1 MLKSLKIANVGPS
14 LEASM
19 HFSERLNI
27 FTGDNGLGK
36 SFILDI
42 VWWALTRRWPA
53 EVNPKLASGFMASP
67 ARQGD
72 ASIKFEIK
80 VKTKPFQYTSKF
92 DRKAQAWIGRVG
104 RPGNPGLVLYAQADG
119 SFAVWDPA
127 RNYWRQQHNLDIQE
141 RIPAFVFTSSE
152 VWEGLRD
159 ENAKLLCNG
168 LISDWAGWQKEKGE
182 AFQVLCS
189 VLGALSPGDEEAM
202 VPGSLTRISLD
213 DPRDIPTLR
222 MSYGI
227 DVPLPKVSAGMRR
240 IISMAYMLVWAWN
253 EHYQASILLDQPTTD
268 QVTFLIDEIEAHLHP
283 KWQRRIVKAL
293 LNVTGKISRW
303 PDVQLI
309 ATTHSPMV
317 MASLEQL
324 FDPKKDSWFDL
335 DYSESS
341 EGSNQEVI
349 ITKRTFIKKGDASDW
364 LISEAF
370 DLDYPTSI
378 EAESVLKEASKLL
391 SSEEEIDKAT
401 AKKLD
406 QDLRTVL
413 GETDPFWIRWSY
425 IAEKKGWLS

>member
-1 MLKSLKIANVGPS
+1 MLKSLKISNVGPS
-14 LEASM
+14 LEADM
-19 HFSERLNI
+19 QFSKRLNI
-27 FTGDNGLGK
+27 LTGDNGLGK
-36 SFILDI
+36 SFLLDI
-42 VWWALTRRWPA
+42 AWWALTRRWPA

-67 ARQGD
+67 ARKGD

-80 VKTKPFQYTSKF
+80 AKTKPFQYTSKF

-127 RNYWRQQHNLDIQE
+127 RNYWRQQNNLDMQD

-159 ENAKLLCNG
+159 SNGKLLCNG
-168 LISDWAGWQKEKGE
+168 LISDWAGWQKENGE

-189 VLGALSPGDEEAM
+189 VLSALSPGEEEAM

-253 EHYQASILLDQPTTD
+253 EHYRASILLDQLTTD

-293 LNVTGKISRW
+293 LNVTGKISSW
-303 PDVQLI
+303 PAVQLI

-324 FDPKKDSWFDL
+324 FDSKKDSWFDL

-341 EGSNQEVI
+341 DGSNQEVV
-349 ITKRTFIKKGDASDW
+349 ITKRAFIKKGDASDW
-364 LISEAF
+364 LVSEAF
-370 DLDYPTSI
+370 DLDYATSS
-378 EAESVLKEASKLL
+378 EAESVLKKASELL
-391 SSEEEIDKAT
+391 SSDEEIDKAT

-406 QDLRTVL
+406 LDLRNVL

-425 IAEKKGWLS
+425 IAEKKEWLL